1 MNITDDHRQKLII
14 ITGPTAS
21 GKSSLAVD
29 LALYFEGEIVNADSM
44 QVYRGMDVGTAKPTM
59 AERRGIPHHLIDV
72 ADPDEA
78 FNAGVYRALSLPVIE
93 EMKSRQKVCFVVGG
107 TGLYI
112 RTLLGGLLNCPPS
125 DPSLREELR
134 RQMVESG
141 PALLHKRLE
150 GLDPES
156 AQKIHP
162 HDKVRIMRALE
173 VIELAKEPFSE
184 LTRRHGFGNR
194 PFQALKFCLQRGR
207 EDLYHRI
214 NARCLRMIES
224 GLVRETQG
232 LLESGYSA
240 DLKAMQSLG
249 YRHMVSHLEG
259 RWDMDETIARLQ
271 RDTRRY
277 AKRQLTWFRA
287 DPLLVWTEP
296 DDKETMITRIRTF
309 IRAGRNEEDS

>member
-125 DPSLREELR
+125 DPSLREGLR

-173 VIELAKEPFSE
+173 VIELA
-184 LTRRHGFGNR
+184 
-194 PFQALKFCLQRGR
+194 
-207 EDLYHRI
+207 
-214 NARCLRMIES
+214 
-224 GLVRETQG
+224 
-232 LLESGYSA
+232 
-240 DLKAMQSLG
+240 
-249 YRHMVSHLEG
+249 
-259 RWDMDETIARLQ
+259 
-271 RDTRRY
+271 
-277 AKRQLTWFRA
+277 
-287 DPLLVWTEP
+287 
-296 DDKETMITRIRTF
+296 
-309 IRAGRNEEDS
+309 